1 MSPQPEV
8 YRFGDFTYRF
18 TKEACDFYVAQG
30 YPREMAEKMIDTKMF
45 MKIVDMS
52 KDKDGKEGKHKI
64 CCHFQIEG
72 LPELSSCFM
81 AIEGVK
87 NNLNLPH
94 MGGRV
99 MSTFKKTDKGYETQ
113 WESKIMG
120 NWKIKQDFTEEGI
133 NSVSSKDGKSFTEHW
148 KRVMHVDGFYKTVK
162 MDKVEQFL
170 KKLGYPDHFVAGMDT
185 YKFSFKTWD
194 SGMKMSEWWGD
205 FAMST
210 QCKFDEETEYKFP
223 QDKNMQEQS
232 KDMWMPK
239 SKYIFSKTGNGKY
252 TWIQND
258 EEGRSTE
265 WKFTFNGDKCWIY
278 GRNLNTSD
286 TCSFEMKREYLP
298 IMGSWKVAS
307 ISGLKELM
315 TTIGFPKEQVQN
327 FANERVE
334 FFIDEKGPMTHWIWK
349 SQFNPMDVTF
359 KFDEEFEYYD
369 AYLKEKVKCIAS
381 KNNNRMKML
390 THSSHGCWETKVT
403 AGNDF
408 MVVKTWMK
416 GLDCMPM
423 TYMFTRQS
431 WMPRKWNP
439 YQKEGFGQF
448 GGNQMQNQNQNQ
460 NQGRSGRPTSG
471 HY

>member
-1 MSPQPEV
+1 
-8 YRFGDFTYRF
+8 
-18 TKEACDFYVAQG
+18 
-30 YPREMAEKMIDTKMF
+30 

-162 MDKVEQFL
+162 MDKVEQKQ

-223 QDKNMQEQS
+223 QDKNQEQS

-265 WKFTFNGDKCWIY
+265 WKFTFNGDKAWIC

-286 TCSFEMKREYLP
+286 TCSFEMKREHLP

-315 TTIGFPKEQVQN
+315 TTIGFPKEQIQN
-327 FANERVE
+327 MANERVE
-334 FFIDEKGPMTHWIWK
+334 FFIDEKGPMTHWVWK
-349 SQFNPMDVTF
+349 SKFHPMDVTF
-359 KFDEEFEYYD
+359 KFDEEFEYFD
-369 AYLKEKVKCIAS
+369 SYLKENVKCIAS

-408 MVVKTWMK
+408 MVFKTWMK

-431 WMPRKWNP
+431 WMPRKWYPSGNG
-439 YQKEGFGQF
+439 GFEKY
-448 GGNQMQNQNQNQ
+448 GGQNQNQKQNQ
-460 NQGRSGRPTSG
+460 NQITSKSKPLPIK
-471 HY
+471 H